1 MAKTVLTGGQSG
13 TLRRGLRDAF
23 ANAYESVAEQTK
35 QELEPVMDLN
45 LPSDTDREFYA
56 YYKHAPYPL
65 YWPRGSEAEKQGFS
79 AVQFSVLNYD
89 YGLEIEWH
97 KNDEADDQIN
107 MIRSRASEVGTNF
120 AYNDTMAFF
129 DMLLGTANFLPATI
143 GNAPDGA
150 AVFATTA
157 GGAARFGATNGNLL
171 TGTGVAT
178 AAAIR
183 TDTFNAFE
191 QFSLFQNN
199 EGKPLFPPSVID
211 SGYIIYY
218 GAGNEAIFTEAF
230 LQQPTAQT
238 YGTAGVDL
246 AAAGVQNIF
255 QAAGK
260 QIELRATQHITDN
273 DFFIF
278 LRGAPHKPFFKQAR
292 QPVEEQV
299 FDEANSKESARTL
312 LRSMIWHERAGYGAF
327 LPYGVIKVNN

>member
-1 MAKTVLTGGQSG
+1 MAKTVLTLGQSG

-56 YYKHAPYPL
+56 YYQHAPYPL
-65 YWPRGSEAEKQGFS
+65 YWPRGSEAEKQGFT
-79 AVQFSVLNYD
+79 AVQFEVLNYD

-150 AVFATTA
+150 ATFATTA
-157 GGAARFGATNGNLL
+157 GGAARFGATFGNLL
-171 TGTGVAT
+171 TGTGVASS
-178 AAAIR
+178 AAIR

-191 QFSLFQNN
+191 QFSLFQNT
-199 EGKPLFPPSVID
+199 EAKPLFQPAIID

-230 LQQPTAQT
+230 LQSPSTNVAP
-238 YGTAGVDL
+238 
-246 AAAGVQNIF
+246 AAGAVAAQNIF

-273 DFFIF
+273 DYFIF
-278 LRGAPHKPFFKQAR
+278 LRGAPHKPFFKQQR

-312 LRSMIWHERAGYGAF
+312 LRSMIWHERAGYGTF
-327 LPYGVIKVNN
+327 LPYGVIKINNT